1 MCTPLSRDCSRCTRT
16 NVARLSLAH
25 THTHTRARAT
35 VGSLPSV
42 MILPLASW
50 LAGISRRRRR
60 NVWHSLSQYVTHH
73 PRSPSNRVTTSIFP
87 WCTAT
92 TASLMHAISVTNDL
106 AVRRTANWMPR
117 NYETRNNSGGPKRQV
132 VTPPSVE
139 NQCCIGD
146 WSFSFFLSYCF
157 FFDRTCNE
165 NFSFVSILKIYMYI
179 YIYHDT
185 LLFKRKDLYRIFTR
199 GRRINNQL

>member
-1 MCTPLSRDCSRCTRT
+1 MIIILAVVCTPLSRDCSRCTRT
-16 NVARLSLAH
+16 NVARLSRTHAH
-25 THTHTRARAT
+25 THTHTI

-73 PRSPSNRVTTSIFP
+73 PRSPSNRVTTSILP

-117 NYETRNNSGGPKRQV
+117 NYEARNNSGGPKRQV
-132 VTPPSVE
+132 VTPPSLVE
-139 NQCCIGD
+139 NQLY
-146 WSFSFFLSYCF
+146 WSFSFFFLIAFSSIEES
-157 FFDRTCNE
+157 NE
-165 NFSFVSILKIYMYI
+165 NLFFCFNFENLYICIAIHCCLKGRIY
-179 YIYHDT
+179 
-185 LLFKRKDLYRIFTR
+185 IFTR
-199 GRRINNQL
+199 EFEEFF